1 MSLIDRIPLLPL
13 WRSKVKQAKAPV
25 EANGGKPPAAVP
37 FKAGASQPPSVS
49 PVAKGAAKEAP
60 KQPDSVPKLKP
71 WVKPGSQG
79 QAAPGAAAPTAAT
92 PVAASKEAGPV
103 AASAP
108 PGATQPPSAPASA
121 PAAAPAATGSGL
133 KDDLASLF
141 TDDEVGNEE
150 LHKLAEGLKEL
161 DVNALSR
168 ECRELVALL
177 KGKVAQNYTKARMK
191 HADPPLAVM

>member
-1 MSLIDRIPLLPL
+1 MSLIARIPLPPL
-13 WRSKVKQAKAPV
+13 WRSKVKQAKAPAD
-25 EANGGKPPAAVP
+25 ANGAKPPGLAP
-37 FKAGASQPPSVS
+37 LKAGASQPPSVS
-49 PVAKGAAKEAP
+49 PMAKGAVKEEP

-92 PVAASKEAGPV
+92 SVAASKEAGPV

-108 PGATQPPSAPASA
+108 PGATPPPPA
-121 PAAAPAATGSGL
+121 PAATAPAPAATGSGL

-161 DVNALSR
+161 DVNELSR

-177 KGKVAQNYTKARMK
+177 KGKVAQN
-191 HADPPLAVM
+191 